1 MWIEPDSNAD
11 GEINFARSVTN
22 THDSSRDTYRR
33 DESPNASISTL
44 LTKLRT
50 LTHRSCEREKKT
62 ISGGRYNKFKNV
74 GKLIGSVKL

>member
-22 THDSSRDTYRR
+22 THDSSQDTYRR

-44 LTKLRT
+44 LTKLRI
-50 LTHRSCEREKKT
+50 LTHRAYERERKT
-62 ISGGRYNKFKNV
+62 ISRGGYKFKNV